1 MELKYRRIYAY
12 SVIAIFVIIAPI
24 LILYTKGYRY
34 DFKKNQIVKTGV
46 LNIDSNPR
54 DASIVLNG
62 KLVKKKT
69 QAVVK
74 NLPPQEYQI
83 AIEKDGYYAWE
94 KELPVFPNQA
104 TLTNRIT
111 LFKKNTPALLSEENV
126 SQFKVSPDYSLIA
139 YLAKNEKERLV
150 LVVKRLSD
158 SHEIARLP
166 LAKAAGY
173 SISFSENQNYLFLH
187 NKQDDKNEYQI
198 VFLKSN
204 QLPLPLSEISNLD
217 FSKIKAPIENNII
230 YGLSN
235 GKLYEMDLSRN
246 SSRLLIDDSIQDF
259 TVTSKNLYYI
269 HHANEKCL
277 AKKANLNG
285 KFEIQ
290 ELLTVACKENYFLDN
305 GPNNFLTFLDNN
317 HHLFLIEIQGELSLN
332 LKQLDQNVMGFN
344 WSADQKKLLLY
355 NEFEIWVLDT
365 ETEEQELLIRSSEKI
380 ENAVWNYDS
389 EWIVL
394 YQSGTI
400 KAIELDGRDKRN
412 IIDLVSCPNS
422 NFAIDFKQARIILNG
437 ISDDPARLYQLE
449 LR

>member
-217 FSKIKAPIENNII
+217 FSKIKAPI
-230 YGLSN
+230 
-235 GKLYEMDLSRN
+235 
-246 SSRLLIDDSIQDF
+246 
-259 TVTSKNLYYI
+259 
-269 HHANEKCL
+269 
-277 AKKANLNG
+277 
-285 KFEIQ
+285 
-290 ELLTVACKENYFLDN
+290 
-305 GPNNFLTFLDNN
+305 
-317 HHLFLIEIQGELSLN
+317 
-332 LKQLDQNVMGFN
+332 
-344 WSADQKKLLLY
+344 
-355 NEFEIWVLDT
+355 
-365 ETEEQELLIRSSEKI
+365 
-380 ENAVWNYDS
+380 
-389 EWIVL
+389 
-394 YQSGTI
+394 
-400 KAIELDGRDKRN
+400 
-412 IIDLVSCPNS
+412 
-422 NFAIDFKQARIILNG
+422 
-437 ISDDPARLYQLE
+437 
-449 LR
+449 